1 MKESWNKNFGGD
13 WPGAAWQSLEDL
25 GNQFKRNV
33 EIRMRKGDVRAAVL
47 RLLFESPMHGYQI
60 IHEIETRSGGVWK
73 PSPGSVYPTL
83 QLLSDEGLIA
93 AQESE
98 GRRTYSL
105 SEAGKEVAAAE
116 MDSPAPW
123 DTTIDRPSG
132 PRSDLAVAGVKLA
145 KAAADVARL
154 GSTEQIEKATALLA
168 ETTATLAAMVKQN

>member
-25 GNQFKRNV
+25 GGQFKRNV
-33 EIRMRKGDVRAAVL
+33 EIRMRKGDVRSAVL
-47 RLLFESPMHGYQI
+47 RLLNESPMHGYQI

-83 QLLSDEGLIA
+83 QLLVDEGLL
-93 AQESE
+93 ESKE
-98 GRRTYSL
+98 TKGRRTYTL
-105 SEAGKEVAAAE
+105 TEAGKAVAAAE
-116 MDSPAPW
+116 IASPAPW

-154 GSTEQIEKATALLA
+154 GSTDQIEKATELLH
-168 ETTATLAAMVKQN
+168 ETTATLAAMLKHN